1 MAASGSRATT
11 KCGPVYPLARN
22 RPSPATNR
30 SQATE
35 VPSLALKETGNT
47 GSVPL
52 SPRNSLASTCVLL
65 AVLALVPNC
74 KKVVPV
80 PERWDRTFG
89 GADDDEGAAVARC
102 SDGGYVVVGTTSSF
116 GAGKSDIYLIKADA
130 KGNLVWTQT
139 FGDTGYDCGQSV
151 QTTTDGGCII
161 AGYIGDSV
169 CLIKTDAEGNQV
181 WTKTFGDAAMDG
193 GLSVLQTRDRGY
205 GVLYEVH
212 CGDVEYA
219 CLAKTDESGDLS
231 WSEFLNI
238 IGESVLQTSDDGYVV
253 VGEVNEPYSAC
264 YDVGLVRVDA
274 SGHAVWANAY
284 RRLESEDYGY
294 SVQPTADGGYIIAA
308 EAESQVYI
316 IRTDADGN
324 EVWTRTLYG
333 ECEASGRSIE
343 RTDDDGYIVAGW
355 SEDGVLLLRL
365 DADGDSL
372 WAVTYGGA
380 GSAVDDSRYS
390 VRQTSDGGFVIAGTT
405 DDLGFGDEDVWLIKT
420 DSDGK
425 VWVLH

>member
-1 MAASGSRATT
+1 MT
-11 KCGPVYPLARN
+11 
-22 RPSPATNR
+22 
-30 SQATE
+30 
-35 VPSLALKETGNT
+35 
-47 GSVPL
+47 
-52 SPRNSLASTCVLL
+52 RNSLTSTCVLL
-65 AVLALVPNC
+65 AVLALVPSC

-116 GAGKSDIYLIKADA
+116 GAGKSDIYLVKADA

-139 FGDTGYDCGQSV
+139 FGDTDYDYGQSV

-161 AGYIGDSV
+161 AGCVRDSV

-181 WTKTFGDAAMDG
+181 WTKTFGDAVTDG

-205 GVLYEVH
+205 VLLYEAYY
-212 CGDVEYA
+212 GDVEYA

-253 VGEVNEPYSAC
+253 VGEVNEPYSGC

-284 RRLESEDYGY
+284 HRLESEDYGY
-294 SVQPTADGGYIIAA
+294 SVQPTADGGYIIAG
-308 EAESQVYI
+308 EAERQILEVYI

-324 EVWTRTLYG
+324 EVWTRTLSG
-333 ECEASGRSIE
+333 ENDVSGHWIE
-343 RTDDDGYIVAGW
+343 RTDDGGYVVAGW
-355 SEDGVLLLRL
+355 AEDGVLLLKL

-372 WAVTYGGA
+372 WAVTYSG
-380 GSAVDDSRYS
+380 AVDDSRYS

-405 DDLGFGDEDVWLIKT
+405 DPYGFGDDDVWLIKT
-420 DSDGK
+420 DSGGN
-425 VWVLH
+425 VWEISDSHLFEGAAGSTRPSAASDQFSAPSSQSPDTLTR